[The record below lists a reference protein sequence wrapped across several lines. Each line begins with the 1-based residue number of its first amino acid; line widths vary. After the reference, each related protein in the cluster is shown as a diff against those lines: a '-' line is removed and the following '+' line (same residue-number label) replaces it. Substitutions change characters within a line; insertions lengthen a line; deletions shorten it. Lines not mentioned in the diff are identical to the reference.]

1 MQNNSNIS
9 DENTY
14 HRSFFLDEKLFEYI
28 LDHTSQPDEIQKSLI
43 ETTSRLGRVSAMQ
56 VAQDQG
62 VFLSMLVAAIR
73 PKFAVE
79 IGTFTGYSSLAIANA
94 LPENGKLLCC
104 DVSEEWTSVASEY
117 WEKAG
122 VDEKIELVIA
132 PAKQTLANLPDDMEI
147 DFAFIDAD
155 KGGYL
160 EYYEQIVPR
169 LSENGLIAIDNV
181 LWSGRVVNPEIS
193 DDDTISIRNFNDHV
207 SQDDR
212 VSSVMLSVGDGL
224 TLVRRAN

>member
-9 DENTY
+9 DGNTY

-28 LDHTSQPDEIQKSLI
+28 LGHTSQPDETQKSLI

-62 VFLSMLVAAIR
+62 VFLYMIVAAIR
-73 PKFAVE
+73 PEFAVE
-79 IGTFTGYSSLAIANA
+79 IGTFTGYSSLAIAKA
-94 LPENGKLLCC
+94 LPPNGKLLCC

-117 WEKAG
+117 WKKAD
-122 VDEKIELVIA
+122 VAEKIDLVIA
-132 PAKQTLANLPDDMEI
+132 PAKETLANLPDDKKI

-155 KGGYL
+155 KGGYK

-169 LSENGLIAIDNV
+169 LSDHGLIAIDNV
-181 LWSGRVVNPEIS
+181 LWSGRVVDPKIS
-193 DDDTISIRNFNDHV
+193 DEDTVSIRNFNDHV
-207 SQDDR
+207 YQDDR

-224 TLVRRAN
+224 TLVKRTN

>member
-9 DENTY
+9 DGNTY

-28 LDHTSQPDEIQKSLI
+28 LGHTSQPDETQKSLI

-62 VFLSMLVAAIR
+62 VFLYMIVAAIR
-73 PKFAVE
+73 PEFAVE
-79 IGTFTGYSSLAIANA
+79 IGTFTGYSSLAIAKA
-94 LPENGKLLCC
+94 LPPNGKLLCC

-117 WEKAG
+117 WKKAG
-122 VDEKIELVIA
+122 VAEKIDLVIA
-132 PAKQTLANLPDDMEI
+132 PAKETLANLPDDKKI

-155 KGGYL
+155 KGGYK

-169 LSENGLIAIDNV
+169 LSGHGLIAIDNV
-181 LWSGRVVNPEIS
+181 LWSGRVVDPKIS
-193 DDDTISIRNFNDHV
+193 DEDTVSIRNFNDHV
-207 SQDDR
+207 YQDDR

-224 TLVRRAN
+224 TLVKRTN